1 MYISD
6 EKFVLHVDL
15 WTYVFGVLREKDC
28 PNIISVPDKFTFKKN
43 QIWIG
48 SKDELFTSPLAVS
61 RVP

>member
-1 MYISD
+1 MYISN

-28 PNIISVPDKFTFKKN
+28 PNIISVPDKFTLKN

-48 SKDELFTSPLAVS
+48 SKYESFTSPLAVP

>member
-1 MYISD
+1 MYISN

-15 WTYVFGVLREKDC
+15 GTYVFGVLREEDC
-28 PNIISVPDKFTFKKN
+28 PNIISVPDKFTLRS

-48 SKDELFTSPLAVS
+48 PKYELFTSPLAVS